1 MGKALAKQ
9 LSPPFV
15 LYLDGPLGAGKT
27 ALAQFII
34 QSLGFQGK
42 VKSPSYSLVEVYP
55 FSRLY
60 LYHFD
65 FYRFH
70 SPFEFEE
77 AGFNE
82 YFHNQS
88 ICLVEWHQKAT
99 GFVPPADLL
108 CALQTQKDGARRAR
122 CVAESVKGQECLTK
136 TILSLA
142 DSSFN
147 PP

>member
-1 MGKALAKQ
+1 M
-9 LSPPFV
+9 

-27 ALAQFII
+27 TLAQFII

-88 ICLVEWHQKAT
+88 LCLVEWHQKAK

-108 CALQTQKDGARRAR
+108 CALQPENEMRRAELS
-122 CVAESVKGQECLTK
+122 AHSIKGEECLTK
-136 TILSLA
+136 ILPFLA
-142 DSSFN
+142 DYSCN
-147 PP
+147 LP